1 MDPTVS
7 EWADTW
13 ELEDFSNAYRNWL
26 ETSMNAQGYSILFDL
41 LHDTKF
47 EWSRKI
53 PRDSDR
59 SEDGRYLRLR
69 FANEAGL
76 DIWDEWLDDTWPC
89 SFLEFLV
96 ALAYSIDDKMMYDP
110 EKPDQAAEWFWE
122 MMSNMDLAKYDDQ
135 RMLQGGMLAWFLV
148 SETVDKVMGRRYD
161 YNGNGGLFPL
171 RKPAMD
177 QRKVEIWYQANAY
190 MIENYFW

>member
-1 MDPTVS
+1 MDPMVS

-26 ETSMNAQGYSILFDL
+26 ETSMDAQGYSILFDL

-59 SEDGRYLRLR
+59 AEDGRYLRLR

-76 DIWDEWLDDTWPC
+76 DIWDDWLDDTWPC

-122 MMSNMDLAKYDDQ
+122 MLSNMGIAKYDDQ
-135 RMLQGGMLAWFLV
+135 LMLQQGMLAWYIV
-148 SETVDKVMGRRYD
+148 SETVGKVMGRRYD

-177 QRKVEIWYQANAY
+177 QRDVEIWYQANAY